1 MATQIGVIKQVS
13 GLVVAIDENGAQRV
27 LKAGD
32 ALFLGEVIKTSSAA
46 SKAVVSM
53 DNGKDVT
60 ILGNESVKLDNS
72 VLANSDNTVADVSDL
87 QKALL
92 DGKDL
97 TKLEETAAGGGNA
110 AAGGGDG
117 VSLGAASFEHGGHYS
132 NINENFRNIGDSL
145 RANAISNNEVSGGL
159 SETSA
164 GADRTNQNT
173 FVPKPIITAIM
184 DDVEGYTGDMKDKI
198 FDKEYGKPA
207 SNDNTP
213 TLKGTAVANSTVEI
227 FDNGSFIGR
236 TTSNA
241 NGEWEFPTPKLTD
254 GDHEFSAQTVNST
267 GDRSG
272 FSDTTKIE
280 IDTVPGEVNITAIID
295 NVDGGAKGN
304 IISGTLIDPYDNKEY
319 KKAGLTNDNMPV
331 ISGTAEPYAQVEVNI
346 LKTDEND
353 VVWTGRIRA
362 DKNGN
367 WSIPVDEPLKDG
379 DYSFT
384 AFSIDKAGNQ
394 SGIDQV
400 LGVDIDKTAPIVE
413 DLVATPV
420 DTNNPS
426 DGKSDKAIVTGHA
439 TDGDKPLVD
448 APVVVTNEKGEV
460 IGSGKT
466 DSNGDF
472 VIETTKPVNPND
484 IVKVE
489 VTDKAGNK
497 GEGTTQAGDLEFT
510 DKNVPVVED
519 LVATPVDTNNP
530 SDGKSDKAIVTGH
543 ATDGDKPLVDAP
555 VVVTNEKGE
564 VIGSGKTD
572 SNGDFVI
579 ETTKPVNPNDIVK
592 VEVTD
597 KAGNKGE
604 GTTQA
609 GDLEFTDH
617 TAPSAPTVEFID
629 DTKKPTGT
637 LNKEEVGT
645 DGETKAKISFNPS
658 EVSAGDKVDYTVNG
672 EKQPTHTLTEA
683 EAKQGFITVDVP
695 VKADATSVSVTEVVI
710 TDQADNASEPGSKTI
725 DVDTSAPTYKPEISF
740 VDDND
745 KNGTLNK
752 AEIGNDGK
760 TEAKITVPS
769 NAEVGDSIVYTV
781 NGGQEKTQEITQEI
795 KNNGFKV
802 DVPVTDGQK
811 ATVTAKI
818 VDPAGNAGGESEA
831 SINVDLTALA
841 IDKII
846 DDVQGGKFNE
856 DVKGG
861 LTNDNTPTIVGTAKA
876 GTRVEI
882 YDNDVKIGEAVA
894 NSNNEWT
901 FTPAT
906 SLKDGEHKFIAKAN
920 GDSSDAKVT
929 IDATMK
935 IEFSVDLTVSDSSK
949 PGAAGVAPIFAKEQT
964 TNKSDLLILNNGNLT
979 NKTVDLKGGND
990 DLLVGG
996 RVIGNSVI
1004 NAGEGNDRIN
1014 IDVSLGGVAGRG
1026 TVNLGDGGN
1035 VKVVKTHIHGKTS
1048 DANTDY
1054 IVKGENGNVI
1064 YRGTTDS
1071 NGNFG
1076 AWLANVVKPGEKITV
1091 EMTDKAGNSG
1101 QASSKAHAFNSDGS
1115 RYYNNELSVGTDM
1128 HNGKVTAGDGNDKVV
1143 VGTANHGSRYIN
1155 FGSEIDLGKGDD
1167 YLSVYSNI
1175 TGSKVQMGSGDDIV
1189 KTGFDEAN
1197 NKFTKGDGYITGK
1210 SIVDLGDGNNK
1221 LYVGT
1226 NIANSH
1232 VTAGSG
1238 DDIVHVGARHEIDPK
1253 FKDGYIA
1260 DKSIVDLGDGNN
1272 TLKVETNIDHSRVT
1286 TGSGDDIVEVGG
1298 YIWNSKDESRSNH
1311 PGEADYSINL
1321 GDGKN
1326 TLTVGAEV
1334 KWSSITTG
1342 SGSDTIKVGTYVEK
1356 STINLGDGK
1365 DTIEA
1370 GYFQGNNNNIDGG
1383 EGYDRLILTNQA
1395 DNKGNIDLSN
1405 IAKQAHN
1412 FEEID
1417 ISNGKAGQTL
1427 KISLKDVVDLTDD
1440 NNILK
1445 ISGDAGDAVSFK
1457 DSGWSKGSSSNGYTS
1472 YTNVNTDGKTV
1483 TIQIEDEIIRPM

>member
-1 MATQIGVIKQVS
+1 M
-13 GLVVAIDENGAQRV
+13 
-27 LKAGD
+27 
-32 ALFLGEVIKTSSAA
+32 
-46 SKAVVSM
+46 
-53 DNGKDVT
+53 
-60 ILGNESVKLDNS
+60 
-72 VLANSDNTVADVSDL
+72 
-87 QKALL
+87 
-92 DGKDL
+92 
-97 TKLEETAAGGGNA
+97 
-110 AAGGGDG
+110 
-117 VSLGAASFEHGGHYS
+117 
-132 NINENFRNIGDSL
+132 
-145 RANAISNNEVSGGL
+145 
-159 SETSA
+159 
-164 GADRTNQNT
+164 
-173 FVPKPIITAIM
+173 
-184 DDVEGYTGDMKDKI
+184 
-198 FDKEYGKPA
+198 
-207 SNDNTP
+207 
-213 TLKGTAVANSTVEI
+213 
-227 FDNGSFIGR
+227 
-236 TTSNA
+236 
-241 NGEWEFPTPKLTD
+241 
-254 GDHEFSAQTVNST
+254 
-267 GDRSG
+267 
-272 FSDTTKIE
+272 
-280 IDTVPGEVNITAIID
+280 
-295 NVDGGAKGN
+295 
-304 IISGTLIDPYDNKEY
+304 
-319 KKAGLTNDNMPV
+319 
-331 ISGTAEPYAQVEVNI
+331 
-346 LKTDEND
+346 
-353 VVWTGRIRA
+353 
-362 DKNGN
+362 
-367 WSIPVDEPLKDG
+367 
-379 DYSFT
+379 
-384 AFSIDKAGNQ
+384 
-394 SGIDQV
+394 
-400 LGVDIDKTAPIVE
+400 VE

-420 DTNNPS
+420 DTSNPS

-439 TDGDKPLVD
+439 TDGNEPLKD
-448 APVVVTNEKGEV
+448 APVVVKNEKGEE

-472 VIETTKPVNPND
+472 VITTTKPVNPD
-484 IVKVE
+484 DKV
-489 VTDKAGNK
+489 T
-497 GEGTTQAGDLEFT
+497 
-510 DKNVPVVED
+510 
-519 LVATPVDTNNP
+519 
-530 SDGKSDKAIVTGH
+530 
-543 ATDGDKPLVDAP
+543 
-555 VVVTNEKGE
+555 
-564 VIGSGKTD
+564 
-572 SNGDFVI
+572 
-579 ETTKPVNPNDIVK
+579 

-617 TAPSAPTVEFID
+617 TAPTAPIVEFID
-629 DTKKPTGT
+629 DTKEPKGT

-672 EKQPTHTLTEA
+672 KEQPTHTLTEA

-695 VKADATSVSVTEVVI
+695 VKADATSVSVTNVVI
-710 TDQADNASEPGSKTI
+710 TDQAGNASEPGSKTI
-725 DVDTSAPTYKPEISF
+725 DVDTSVPTYKPEISF

-745 KNGTLNK
+745 GNGKLSK

-781 NGGQEKTQEITQEI
+781 NGGEEKTEKITQEI
-795 KNNGFKV
+795 KDNGFTV
-802 DVPVTDGQK
+802 EVPVTDGQK
-811 ATVTAKI
+811 ATVTAKV
-818 VDPAGNAGGESEA
+818 VDPAGNAGDKSEA
-831 SINVDLTALA
+831 SIDVDLTTLA

-882 YDNDVKIGEAVA
+882 YDNDVKIGEALA
-894 NSNNEWT
+894 NSNNEWS

-920 GDSSDAKVT
+920 GDSSAATVT

-949 PGAAGVAPIFAKEQT
+949 PGAGAAPIFVKEQT
-964 TNKSDLLILNNGNLT
+964 TDKSDLLMLNGNLT

-990 DLLVGG
+990 DLFVGG

-1014 IDVSLGGVAGRG
+1014 IDNSLGGVAGRG

-1076 AWLANVVKPGEKITV
+1076 AWIANVVKPGEKITV

-1101 QASSKAHAFNSDGS
+1101 KASSKAHTFNSDGS
-1115 RYYNNELSVGTDM
+1115 RYYNNELLVGTDI
-1128 HNGKVTAGDGNDKVV
+1128 HNGKVTAGDGNDKVD
-1143 VGTANHGSRYIN
+1143 VGTKGGSKHITS
-1155 FGSEIDLGKGDD
+1155 G
-1167 YLSVYSNI
+1167 SNI
-1175 TGSKVQMGSGDDIV
+1175 NLGNGDNELIV
-1189 KTGFDEAN
+1189 G
-1197 NKFTKGDGYITGK
+1197 
-1210 SIVDLGDGNNK
+1210 
-1221 LYVGT
+1221 
-1226 NIANSH
+1226 
-1232 VTAGSG
+1232 
-1238 DDIVHVGARHEIDPK
+1238 
-1253 FKDGYIA
+1253 
-1260 DKSIVDLGDGNN
+1260 
-1272 TLKVETNIDHSRVT
+1272 TNIDHSRVT
-1286 TGSGDDIVEVGG
+1286 TGSGDDIVTVGQWKHGGDSWITNKSIVDLGDGNNHLTVGTNINHSRVTTGSGDDIVEVGG
-1298 YIWNSKDESRSNH
+1298 HIWNSKDESRPNH
-1311 PGEADYSINL
+1311 LGEADYSINL

-1334 KWSSITTG
+1334 KWSSITTGSGDDKLEFKTYMLDSKVETG

-1472 YTNVNTDGKTV
+1472 YTNVDTDGKTV

>member
-1 MATQIGVIKQVS
+1 MATQIGVIKQIS
-13 GLVVAIDENGAQRV
+13 GLVVAIDENGTQRV

-110 AAGGGDG
+110 AGGGDG
-117 VSLGAASFEHGGHYS
+117 VSLGEARFEHGGHYS

-159 SETSA
+159 GETSA

-198 FDKEYGKPA
+198 FDEEYGKPA

-213 TLKGTAVANSTVEI
+213 TLKGTAVANSTIEI

-236 TTSNA
+236 TISNA

-254 GDHEFSAQTVNST
+254 GDHEFSAQTINST
-267 GDRSG
+267 GDRSD

-295 NVDGGAKGN
+295 NVDGGVKGN

-400 LGVDIDKTAPIVE
+400 LGVNIDSTPSNKPDVTADPQNGGVSVKPDPTAEKDSKTKIDYTDENGKPQEVTYTKG
-413 DLVATPV
+413 D
-420 DTNNPS
+420 
-426 DGKSDKAIVTGHA
+426 DGKWHKDPSNTNPKLPETSDDNGVIKIPGTEIKDNSEVVANTTDPSGNESEKGKAI
-439 TDGDKPLVD
+439 
-448 APVVVTNEKGEV
+448 
-460 IGSGKT
+460 
-466 DSNGDF
+466 
-472 VIETTKPVNPND
+472 
-484 IVKVE
+484 
-489 VTDKAGNK
+489 
-497 GEGTTQAGDLEFT
+497 AGDST
-510 DKNVPVVED
+510 
-519 LVATPVDTNNP
+519 
-530 SDGKSDKAIVTGH
+530 
-543 ATDGDKPLVDAP
+543 
-555 VVVTNEKGE
+555 
-564 VIGSGKTD
+564 
-572 SNGDFVI
+572 
-579 ETTKPVNPNDIVK
+579 
-592 VEVTD
+592 
-597 KAGNKGE
+597 
-604 GTTQA
+604 
-609 GDLEFTDH
+609 
-617 TAPSAPTVEFID
+617 
-629 DTKKPTGT
+629 
-637 LNKEEVGT
+637 
-645 DGETKAKISFNPS
+645 
-658 EVSAGDKVDYTVNG
+658 
-672 EKQPTHTLTEA
+672 
-683 EAKQGFITVDVP
+683 
-695 VKADATSVSVTEVVI
+695 
-710 TDQADNASEPGSKTI
+710 
-725 DVDTSAPTYKPEISF
+725 APTYKPEISF
-740 VDDND
+740 IDDND
-745 KNGTLNK
+745 GNGTLNK

-781 NGGQEKTQEITQEI
+781 NGGEEKTEKITQEI
-795 KNNGFKV
+795 KDNGFKV
-802 DVPVTDGQK
+802 EVPVTDGQT
-811 ATVTAKI
+811 ATVTAKV
-818 VDPAGNAGGESEA
+818 VDPAGNAGDKSEA
-831 SINVDLTALA
+831 SIDVDLTTLA

-861 LTNDNTPTIVGTAKA
+861 LTNDNTPTIKGTAKA

-894 NSNNEWT
+894 DSNNKWT

-935 IEFSVDLTVSDSSK
+935 IEFSVDLTVADSSK
-949 PGAAGVAPIFAKEQT
+949 PGAGAAPIFAKEQT
-964 TNKSDLLILNNGNLT
+964 TDKSDLLMLNGNLT

-990 DLLVGG
+990 NLLVGG

-1004 NAGEGNDRIN
+1004 KAGEGNDRVN
-1014 IDVSLGGVAGRG
+1014 IDDSLGGLGGRG

-1076 AWLANVVKPGEKITV
+1076 AWIANVVKPGEKITV

-1101 QASSKAHAFNSDGS
+1101 QASSKAHTFNSDGS
-1115 RYYNNELSVGTDM
+1115 RYYNNELSVGTDIY
-1128 HNGKVTAGDGNDKVV
+1128 NGRVTAGDGNDKVV
-1143 VGTANHGSRYIN
+1143 IGTKGGSKYIIAGSNINLGNGDNELIVGT
-1155 FGSEIDLGKGDD
+1155 
-1167 YLSVYSNI
+1167 NI
-1175 TGSKVQMGSGDDIV
+1175 SGSKVQMGSGDDIV

-1197 NKFTKGDGYITGK
+1197 NKFTKGDGYITNE

-1226 NIANSH
+1226 NIANSR

-1238 DDIVHVGARHEIDPK
+1238 DDIVHIGARHDIDQN

-1260 DKSIVDLGDGNN
+1260 NKSIVDLGDGNN

-1286 TGSGDDIVEVGG
+1286 TGSGNDIVEVGG

-1321 GDGKN
+1321 GDGNN

-1334 KWSSITTG
+1334 KWSSITTGSGDDKLEFKTYMLDSKVETG

-1365 DTIEA
+1365 DTIEV
-1370 GYFQGNNNNIDGG
+1370 GYFQGNNNNINGG

-1417 ISNGKAGQTL
+1417 ISNGKVGQTL